1 MSTAKFLI
9 LGLGGSASHVVAK
22 LNQSHHQSNDTP
34 TFAIADTDFQ
44 QLQQHDVP
52 HKLLLGAQ
60 QDINPTPEVV
70 RQLVAQSEADIRA
83 LFQDHDRIFVVVY
96 LGDTTGTVSA
106 PIMADIAK
114 DMDIPCTAIVITPCG
129 FEEQNC
135 QTTHDSLAA
144 LSQSTNSVIRINLD
158 DLTKIYGD
166 LPWES
171 LLDHASDVLLRTF
184 RALISTFATN
194 AFISIDINELH
205 TAVTGDGRVGF
216 GRASGEDYAA
226 KAAAAA
232 ISSPLL
238 NGLNVKNTQGLLVHI
253 ISSDPTAQDLMDISH
268 IIYDN
273 TNNDTIILYS
283 CEECKDMIDDFMVVI
298 VATQSFD
305 SP

>member
-22 LNQSHHQSNDTP
+22 LNQSHHQSNATP
-34 TFAIADTDFQ
+34 TFAIADTEFH

-52 HKLLLGAQ
+52 HKLLLGTQ
-60 QDINPTPEVV
+60 PDINPTPEVI
-70 RQLVAQSEADIRA
+70 RQLVAQSEVDIRA

-96 LGDTTGTVSA
+96 LGDTTGTMSA
-106 PIMADIAK
+106 PIMAVIAK

-129 FEEQNC
+129 FEEQKC

-158 DLTKIYGD
+158 DLTKIYGN

-171 LLDHASDVLLRTF
+171 LLHHSSDVILCTF

-194 AFISIDINELH
+194 AFLSIDINELH

-226 KAAAAA
+226 KAAVAA

-238 NGLNVKNTQGLLVHI
+238 NGLNVKNAQGLLVHI
-253 ISSDPTAQDLMDISH
+253 ISSDTTTQDLIEISQ
-268 IIYDN
+268 IIYKNMNKDA
-273 TNNDTIILYS
+273 IILYS

-298 VATQSFD
+298 VATQPFD
-305 SP
+305 NP